1 MMATEQ
7 APLWFQNYVKQY
19 EADTKRNFKE
29 HAALEEKI
37 EGARAD
43 LEGVRAEL
51 DALATKADLEG
62 VRVELKSLIEGSPT
76 PGF

>member
-1 MMATEQ
+1 MTTEQ
-7 APLWFQNYVKQY
+7 APLWFQNFVKQY

-29 HAALEEKI
+29 HAALEEKT

-51 DALATKADLEG
+51 
-62 VRVELKSLIEGSPT
+62 KSLIEGSPT
-76 PGF
+76 PGL